1 MAIYK
6 REIVYIRKLRFFSLA
21 YLLPIFLT
29 IQLSAFAGVFETLYV
44 RQIPSSKEE
53 TIPPIIKHLCFQG
66 QGNSISETCDPSY
79 PEISV
84 KDLFVPD
91 EERFLNK
98 IRHFLGAPINPDTLE
113 KIKKEVVQYYKA
125 NGYPIVNAI
134 TPEQDITQGKLV
146 IVVVVGK
153 LGTVHSEG
161 AKFFSNKKIAAMIRT
176 KTGETI
182 QSNRMGEDLDW
193 INDNPFRSTQLIY
206 KPGAEVGTTD
216 IDLITKDHFPLK
228 IYAGYQNTGN
238 IIAGRSRYYSGI
250 DYGNLW
256 GLGHRINY
264 QWTLA
269 NSFSK
274 WHAQCGNYIIP
285 LPWRNYLELFGAY
298 VKTKPPKNEDTDLN
312 GKSWQIRSRYLIPF
326 KTFGTWK
333 NNVSI
338 SYEFKRTNNFLA
350 FATDQTF
357 DTSIDVSQFVLG
369 YGCDLTYRKGLSSF
383 EVLLYLSPGGM
394 TAYNHTYNFSQERS
408 GAKSNYIYGTLR
420 FNQTLILYRQFSWV
434 LNTLFQQA
442 SGKLLPT
449 EEISLGGY
457 ATVRGYDENEVI
469 GDNGLL
475 IKNELRSPP
484 FSILK
489 TKKIPHQL
497 QFLIFLDFGYTYD
510 ADQSILNES
519 TEVLSSIGPG
529 IRYAFG
535 DYLSIRFDYGWQLDS
550 IMRKVDDSHRHSMGH
565 FGLQASF

>member
-1 MAIYK
+1 M
-6 REIVYIRKLRFFSLA
+6 YIRNLGFISLIH
-21 YLLPIFLT
+21 LLLTFLV
-29 IQLSAFAGVFETLYV
+29 IHIPGSADVCETLYV
-44 RQIPSSKEE
+44 RQEPSSKAE
-53 TIPPIIKHLCFQG
+53 TMTPKLNHLCIVG
-66 QGNSISETCDPSY
+66 QDNSISEVCDSNDSQV
-79 PEISV
+79 SV
-84 KDLFVPD
+84 KDLFIPD
-91 EERFLNK
+91 KEKFLNK
-98 IRHFLGAPINPDTLE
+98 MRHFLGVTIDPETLD
-113 KIKKEVVQYYKA
+113 KIKKEIVHYYQA
-125 NGYPIVNAI
+125 HGYPIVNAI
-134 TPEQDITQGKLV
+134 TPEQDITHGTLT
-146 IVVVVGK
+146 ILVVVGK
-153 LGTVHSEG
+153 LGAVQSEG
-161 AKFFSNKKIAAMIRT
+161 AKFFSNEKIASMIRT
-176 KTGETI
+176 KAGEPI

-206 KPGAEVGTTD
+206 KPGAEVGATD
-216 IDLITKDHFPLK
+216 VDLITKDHFPLK

-256 GLGHRINY
+256 GLGHRVNY
-264 QWTLA
+264 QWTIA
-269 NSFSK
+269 DSFSK

-285 LPWRNYLELFGAY
+285 LPWRNYLEFFGAY
-298 VKTKPPKNEDTDLN
+298 VKTKPPKNEETDLN

-326 KTFGTWK
+326 RTFGTWK

-357 DTSIDVSQFVLG
+357 DTSIDISQFVLG
-369 YGCDLTYRKGLSSF
+369 YAFDLTYRKGRSFF

-394 TAYNHTYNFSQERS
+394 TAYNHTDNFSQERS

-420 FNQTLILYRQFSWV
+420 FDQTLILYRKFSWV

-457 ATVRGYDENEVI
+457 ATIRGYDENEVI

-519 TEVLSSIGPG
+519 TEVLASIGPG